1 MILKI
6 EGGKR
11 GIVMSPLMMAYMEK
25 NKKRERRARRLS
37 EVIESAVLGCAF
49 MGAVALLIW
58 LGCVLEALI

>member
-6 EGGKR
+6 ERGKR
-11 GIVMSPLMMAYMEK
+11 GIVMSPLMIAYFER
-25 NKKRERRARRLS
+25 NRKRERRARRLS

-58 LGCVLEALI
+58 LGCVLEAVI

>member
-6 EGGKR
+6 ESGKR
-11 GIVMSPLMMAYMEK
+11 GIMMSPLMMAYMEK
-25 NKKRERRARRLS
+25 NRKRERRARRLS
-37 EVIESAVLGCAF
+37 EVIESAILGCAL

>member
-11 GIVMSPLMMAYMEK
+11 GIMMSPLMIAYFER
-25 NKKRERRARRLS
+25 NRKRERRARRLS
-37 EVIESAVLGCAF
+37 EVIECAILGCAF

-58 LGCVLEALI
+58 VGSLLEAVI

>member
-6 EGGKR
+6 ERGKR
-11 GIVMSPLMMAYMEK
+11 GIVMSPLMIAYIER
-25 NKKRERRARRLS
+25 NRKRERRARRLS

-58 LGCVLEALI
+58 LGCLLEAVI

>member
-6 EGGKR
+6 ERGKR
-11 GIVMSPLMMAYMEK
+11 GIVMSPLMIAYIER
-25 NKKRERRARRLS
+25 NRKRERRARRLS

-58 LGCVLEALI
+58 LGCVLEAVI